1 MKCVLFNTRFLL
13 QRNKLLSTNTGA
25 AVARG
30 LVSHGKL
37 GKVVA
42 NHFSLNETGEV
53 EQIPRGGERAK
64 SQTVR
69 NIYLELTRRKCIRKQ
84 MIPIVLRW

>member
-42 NHFSLNETGEV
+42 NHFGLRV
-53 EQIPRGGERAK
+53 
-64 SQTVR
+64 VR
-69 NIYLELTRRKCIRKQ
+69 VSKAPEKTRQRQRNRSK
-84 MIPIVLRW
+84 

>member
-42 NHFSLNETGEV
+42 NHFSLKKTGEV
-53 EQIPRGGERAK
+53 EQIPNARERAK
-64 SQTVR
+64 SQTIR
-69 NIYLELTRRKCIRKQ
+69 DIYIHN
-84 MIPIVLRW
+84 